1 MPTVNS
7 SDFPSSITK
16 MFFLAQFLLQLFNKP
31 IVEVKSALEDQ
42 CQLLSSSSKM
52 LLMKSHHQRLQ
63 ARLQRSP

>member
-1 MPTVNS
+1 
-7 SDFPSSITK
+7 